1 MDELVKLVRSYRLT
15 NGLTDRAQ
23 FAEAIFRVIEPE
35 LTLFVFKAVRPPFA
49 DDVVQEV
56 LKAIV
61 TSLRSFSG
69 ATDKEFWAWCYRIAR
84 NKINDQYRAQA
95 NDRLQPMAPE
105 DLWGL
110 VDSSAETAPLATGE
124 RLDLEYAMKLLADSK
139 PECGEYL
146 WKHYVLGLDYGEVAE
161 EQNVNYD
168 AARMKI
174 GRCLEEVRKLI
185 A

>member
-1 MDELVKLVRSYRLT
+1 MDELVKLVRTYRLT
-15 NGLTDRAQ
+15 NVLTDRAQ
-23 FAEAIFRVIEPE
+23 LAEDIFRLIAPE
-35 LTLFVFKAVRPPFA
+35 LTLFVFKAVRPPVA
-49 DDVVQEV
+49 EDVLQEV

-61 TSLRSFSG
+61 SSLQSFSG
-69 ATDKEFWAWCYRIAR
+69 ATGREFWGWCYRIAR

-95 NDRLQPMAPE
+95 SERLQPMPPE
-105 DLWGL
+105 ELWGL
-110 VDSSAETAPLATGE
+110 VESSAEAAPLAAGE
-124 RLDLEYAMKLLADSK
+124 RLDLEYAMKLLAGSK

-174 GRCLEEVRKLI
+174 GRCLDEVRKLM